1 MSTESFTTNKK
12 ERMQEGVS
20 LAQGEKKH
28 LAGQQLTPRYE
39 VVQQLK
45 DARKAQ
51 DMTQEV
57 LAERVG
63 TKKSNIS
70 RFESGKYNPSLDFL
84 IKVAGS
90 LGKQSRKTR
99 RERLLM
105 KQPFTLCQSDKKL
118 ANQKIC
124 LVDNVYTTGRTLRH
138 AAQCLIVAGALEV
151 TSLTL
156 AR

>member
-1 MSTESFTTNKK
+1 
-12 ERMQEGVS
+12 MQEGVS

-70 RFESGKYNPSLDFL
+70 
-84 IKVAGS
+84 
-90 LGKQSRKTR
+90 
-99 RERLLM
+99 
-105 KQPFTLCQSDKKL
+105 
-118 ANQKIC
+118 
-124 LVDNVYTTGRTLRH
+124 
-138 AAQCLIVAGALEV
+138 
-151 TSLTL
+151 
-156 AR
+156 

>member
-1 MSTESFTTNKK
+1 MKNNDFQAFLLTKVIIYDNLLTCEKRIADKK
-12 ERMQEGVS
+12 SNERISRKSLQQKIERMQEGVS

-90 LGKQSRKTR
+90 LGKQVQIRIK
-99 RERLLM
+99 
-105 KQPFTLCQSDKKL
+105 
-118 ANQKIC
+118 
-124 LVDNVYTTGRTLRH
+124 
-138 AAQCLIVAGALEV
+138 
-151 TSLTL
+151 
-156 AR
+156 